1 MYNFLKKGLLF
12 IIAAILIVGTVSVPE
27 IAYAEDAGAVIDKS
41 EIKNGII
48 IVDYKNGTDSLVRIT
63 KDSSKY
69 LYELSGEARV
79 PLQLGNGDYKIEV
92 LANIEGNK
100 YRQVT
105 AETVNYNGDN
115 GKTVFLQSNE
125 IVKWSSDMASIK
137 KAKALTKKASTDT
150 EKVAAIYSY
159 IVKNIKYDYEKA
171 KTVQSGYVP
180 AIDDVYTEKEGI
192 CYDYA
197 VLFAAML
204 RSVGVPAKV
213 LMGTSTDVS
222 EYHAW
227 NQVYMKET
235 KKWIT
240 IDTTIDAALKT
251 AKADKMAKKASHYM
265 VEKQY

>member
-12 IIAAILIVGTVSVPE
+12 IVAVILLSESVYIPEMTYAA
-27 IAYAEDAGAVIDKS
+27 DAAVIDKS

-48 IVDYKNGTDSLVRIT
+48 IVDYNNETTSLVRIT

-69 LYELSGEARV
+69 IYDLSGEVRV

-92 LANIEGNK
+92 LENIEGNK
-100 YRQVT
+100 YRQVA
-105 AETVNYNGDN
+105 AETINYNDDN

-125 IVKWSSDMASIK
+125 IVNWNSDMASIK
-137 KAKALTKKASTDT
+137 KAKALTQNAVTDT

-171 KTVQSGYVP
+171 ETVQNGYVP
-180 AIDDVYTEKEGI
+180 AIDDVYTAKEGI

-204 RSVGVPAKV
+204 RSVGIPMKV
-213 LMGTSTDVS
+213 LMGTSTDVT

-227 NQVYMKET
+227 NQVYMKDT

-251 AKADKMAKKASHYM
+251 VNMDKMAKKVSHYSI
-265 VEKQY
+265 EKQY